1 MSENVHPTKVS
12 CTVVGCKALFNSVKD
27 MKKHKVISPDHDYCS
42 KCDEDFEDEERF
54 LLHKIKS
61 DRHIACVVCGVE
73 FRSEGGCNA
82 HIQQVSCCPDLTSNH
97 C

>member
-82 HIQQVSCCPDLTSNH
+82 HIQQVSRYLI
-97 C
+97 